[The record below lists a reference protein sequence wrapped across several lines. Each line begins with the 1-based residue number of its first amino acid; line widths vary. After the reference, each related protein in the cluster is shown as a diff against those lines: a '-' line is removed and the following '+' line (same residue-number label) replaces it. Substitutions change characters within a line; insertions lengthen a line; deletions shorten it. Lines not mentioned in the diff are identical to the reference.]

1 METSNA
7 TPQVDVSNVE
17 LTCTHN
23 TNDVVNSYEWFK
35 DNEKINGA
43 SKSQYQIPDKK
54 TSNSGSYQ
62 CKVFAT
68 NVPPSPKS
76 DAMTVTFLCKFVS

>member
-17 LTCTHN
+17 LTCTHDS
-23 TNDVVNSYEWFK
+23 NDVVDSYEWFK
-35 DNEKINGA
+35 DDEKINGA
-43 SKSQYQIPDKK
+43 SKNKYRIRDKK

-62 CKVFAT
+62 CKVIAT
-68 NVPPSPKS
+68 NVFPSAKS
-76 DAMTVTFLCKFVS
+76 DALTVTFLCKFVS

>member
-1 METSNA
+1 MATSNA
-7 TPQVDVSNVE
+7 TPQVGISNVE
-17 LTCTHN
+17 LTCNHDS
-23 TNDVVNSYEWFK
+23 NDVVASYEWFK
-35 DNEKINGA
+35 DNQKITGA
-43 SKSQYQIPDKK
+43 SKNKYQIPDKK

-76 DAMTVTFLCKFVS
+76 DALTVTFLCKFIS